1 MSDTTPKKQYR
12 NELVC
17 TKTITLLAEV
27 AAYSSFY
34 APSDYPITKV
44 LREPVYVEVRILA
57 RSDPNIILNLEH
69 CWATSNPNPDSLPQW
84 DLLFNGYIKAIRYNF
99 VQFLYFVLRWILLGC
114 RCPYH
119 DDKFLTTVVRVDG
132 SSGLQYPTHHKRFV
146 IKMFTFVDPNDFFP
160 QQDRVQQS
168 LFKLDSLTET
178 VFLTKCTFFFFFFF
192 KKKRCSSTAPQLF
205 AIQPAWTL
213 VSSTVIDSVSIL
225 IVV

>member
-1 MSDTTPKKQYR
+1 MTPIKRYR

-84 DLLFNGYIKAIRYNF
+84 DLLFNGYIKAIWYNF
-99 VQFLYFVLRWILLGC
+99 VHIFVFCAKVDSSWLQVSVPWWQIPDHSGSCGRLLWASVPDAPQTFC
-114 RCPYH
+114 HKDVHIC
-119 DDKFLTTVVRVDG
+119 G
-132 SSGLQYPTHHKRFV
+132 SKWLLPTERQG
-146 IKMFTFVDPNDFFP
+146 TAT
-160 QQDRVQQS
+160 
-168 LFKLDSLTET
+168 LFKLGSLHRNG
-178 VFLTKCTFFFFFFF
+178 FLDQMYFCFFF
-192 KKKRCSSTAPQLF
+192 
-205 AIQPAWTL
+205 
-213 VSSTVIDSVSIL
+213 
-225 IVV
+225 

>member
-1 MSDTTPKKQYR
+1 MTRPLRSSTEMNLYAQ
-12 NELVC
+12 
-17 TKTITLLAEV
+17 TITLLAEV

-119 DDKFLTTVVRVDG
+119 DDKFLTTVVPVDG

-178 VFLTKCTFFFFFFF
+178 FLTKCTFFFFLFFF
-192 KKKRCSSTAPQLF
+192 
-205 AIQPAWTL
+205 
-213 VSSTVIDSVSIL
+213 
-225 IVV
+225 

>member
-1 MSDTTPKKQYR
+1 M
-12 NELVC
+12 
-17 TKTITLLAEV
+17 

-34 APSDYPITKV
+34 AASDYPITKV

-84 DLLFNGYIKAIRYNF
+84 DLLFNGYINAIWYNF
-99 VQFLYFVLRWILLGC
+99 VVQFLYFALRWVLLGC

-119 DDKFLTTVVRVDG
+119 DDKYLTTVVHVDS

-168 LFKLDSLTET
+168 LLKLGSLHRNS
-178 VFLTKCTFFFFFFF
+178 FLDQCTFF
-192 KKKRCSSTAPQLF
+192 KKNLKGVHPLHHSCLLSNQHGFLWAVLSSTA
-205 AIQPAWTL
+205 W
-213 VSSTVIDSVSIL
+213 VSWL
-225 IVV
+225 